1 MDWSQLVQRA
11 LDLLGTDLIS
21 LGGAALAVGEALGF
35 IVVVLLSW
43 VLAGVLRGL
52 TRRIFSAESEEE
64 EGALPLVEPVVFF
77 GVLLVGVMAGTQIL
91 GLDWGFVR
99 AAINEE
105 IFTVS
110 NASIT
115 PSTIVVFAV
124 IVAVTWGVSRVARRA
139 TGRSLRAREVDS
151 GTVAI
156 AQRLLHYGIM
166 AVGLAL
172 ALDNLGINLAA
183 LFAAGAVFA
192 VGIGFAMQT
201 ITQNFVSGLILLVER
216 SIKPGDVVEVEGRVV
231 SVSHMGI
238 RSTVA
243 RTRDDEEVIIPN
255 SSLVQNTVKN
265 YTFQDSLFRLRTT
278 VGVTYGSDMKKVHEV
293 LLKTAEDAEWRIPAR
308 DPVVLLREFGDSA
321 VVFDVSVWMNDP
333 WTGPRA
339 RSQLNQALWWALK
352 DADVTIAFPQL
363 DVHFDPVVEKAVEGL
378 PRAS

>member
-35 IVVVLLSW
+35 VLVVLLSW

-52 TRRIFSAESEEE
+52 TRRMFRAESEEE

-77 GVLLVGVMAGTQIL
+77 GVLLVGVVVGTQIL

-99 AAINEE
+99 AAINQE

-110 NASIT
+110 NATIT
-115 PSTIVVFAV
+115 PSTIMVFAV
-124 IVAVTWGVSRVARRA
+124 IVAVTWGISRVARRA
-139 TGRSLRAREVDS
+139 TGRSLLAREVDA

-156 AQRLLHYGIM
+156 SQRLLHYAIM

-278 VGVTYGSDMKKVHEV
+278 VGVTYGSDMKKVYEV

-321 VVFDVSVWMNDP
+321 VVFEASVWMNDP
-333 WTGPRA
+333 WSAPRA
-339 RSQLNQALWWALK
+339 RSLLNQAVWWALK

-363 DVHFDPVVEKAVEGL
+363 DVHFDPVVEAAMESL